1 MVKRAGEHAMDLRWH
16 IWSLIPGL
24 HWFAWFQVGNLTR
37 EPVYYWLGL
46 LYASP
51 LFLFPLHR
59 QFSLRLIIGSWLL
72 CMLHM
77 QLRKGFLNQRIAEA
91 TRNPDQPE
99 DIRQALLQAA
109 LIHQGRLSVT
119 QGVMETGKSFDEVEH
134 ALTGMVQS
142 GYVFTR
148 NHPETGIIEYV
159 FKELL

>member
-1 MVKRAGEHAMDLRWH
+1 MDLRWH
-16 IWSLIPGL
+16 IWCLIPGL

-37 EPVYYWLGL
+37 EAIYYWLGL

-59 QFSLRLIIGSWLL
+59 QLSLRLIIGSWLL
-72 CMLHM
+72 SMLHL
-77 QLRKGFLNQRIAEA
+77 QLRKGFLSQRIAKADGKLDEK
-91 TRNPDQPE
+91 E

-109 LIHQGRLSVT
+109 LIHKGRLSVT
-119 QGVMETGKSFDEVEH
+119 QGVMETGKSFDDVEG
-134 ALTGMVQS
+134 ALKRMVQS

-148 NHPETGIIEYV
+148 NQPETGIIEYV